1 MQIDKVIES
10 LEQNNG
16 LRDRLLD
23 EFDAKITLGAD
34 FVIINVPSEKLGKA
48 AYYFEKKLQRIV
60 KKFSLYSGIRIK
72 IIAKMEIIINEI
84 INPVIEFL
92 LKLRFPPNA
101 FVTTDWGY
109 TNASV
114 KIIKNNIN
122 TPKRETLFTND
133 VKKYNIHPKN
143 SFI

>member
-1 MQIDKVIES
+1 MIES

-60 KKFSLYSGIRIK
+60 KKFSLYS
-72 IIAKMEIIINEI
+72 
-84 INPVIEFL
+84 
-92 LKLRFPPNA
+92 
-101 FVTTDWGY
+101 
-109 TNASV
+109 
-114 KIIKNNIN
+114 
-122 TPKRETLFTND
+122 
-133 VKKYNIHPKN
+133 
-143 SFI
+143 

>member
-60 KKFSLYSGIRIK
+60 KKFSLYS
-72 IIAKMEIIINEI
+72 
-84 INPVIEFL
+84 
-92 LKLRFPPNA
+92 
-101 FVTTDWGY
+101 
-109 TNASV
+109 
-114 KIIKNNIN
+114 
-122 TPKRETLFTND
+122 
-133 VKKYNIHPKN
+133 
-143 SFI
+143 